1 MPSEPIRVRFAPSP
15 TGHLHIGGA
24 RTALFNW
31 LLARR
36 LGGQFVLR
44 LEDTDAERS
53 TRENEQEILRDLA
66 LMGLDW
72 DEGPD
77 CGGPYGPY
85 RQTERSELYQQAIQQ
100 LIDGGHAYRCTC
112 TPERLERIRGEA
124 LAAKRDPKYDGH
136 CRSLGLEADCGPHVV
151 RFRMPTDGEV
161 SFDDLVKG
169 PVSFSNA
176 QLDDFV
182 LRRTN
187 GDPTYNFVVVV
198 DDWRMRMTHVIRG
211 DDHLGNTPKQVHL
224 YRALG
229 AQPPRFGHVPLILGP
244 DGKRLSKRHGATS
257 VGAYLE
263 QGYLA
268 EGLVNYLVR
277 LGWAHGDEEL
287 FSVADLLERFSI
299 DGIGLAA
306 GRWDAAKLDWVN
318 QQWMARLAP
327 EVLAER
333 VAPLLRARGLEP
345 DERLPAA
352 VATIQ
357 QRAGNLEEAADKC
370 AFYFVA
376 DAELEYDAKSVKKHL
391 KASRATLMAE
401 TITLLEGTEPWT
413 QEQLEET
420 ITAFLDQRELKLG
433 ALAQPLRVSVCGTGQ
448 GPGIWETLV
457 ALGKPSTI
465 ARVRRGAALAAA
477 RAEAAQ

>member
-1 MPSEPIRVRFAPSP
+1 MTSTPIRVRFAPSP

-36 LGGQFVLR
+36 LGGAFVLR

-66 LMGLDW
+66 AMGLEW

-77 CGGPYGPY
+77 VGGPWGPY
-85 RQTERSELYQQAIQQ
+85 RQTERGELYQAAIQQ
-100 LIDGGHAYRCTC
+100 LIDSGHAYRCTC
-112 TPERLERIRGEA
+112 STERLETIRAEA
-124 LAAKRDPKYDGH
+124 QAAKRDPKYDGR
-136 CRSLGLEADCGPHVV
+136 CRELALGPDCGPHVV
-151 RFRMPTDGEV
+151 RFRMPSSGEV
-161 SFDDLVKG
+161 GFDDLVKG
-169 PVSFSNA
+169 QVRFANA

-198 DDWRMRMTHVIRG
+198 DDWKMRMTHVIRG
-211 DDHLGNTPKQVHL
+211 DDHLGNTPKQVHI

-229 AQPPRFGHVPLILGP
+229 AEPPRFGHVPLILGP

>member
-1 MPSEPIRVRFAPSP
+1 MTSTPIRVRFAPSP

-36 LGGQFVLR
+36 LGGSFVLR

-66 LMGLDW
+66 LMGLEW

-77 CGGPYGPY
+77 KGGPHGPY
-85 RQTERSELYQQAIQQ
+85 RQTERAEIYQQAIDQ
-100 LIDGGHAYRCTC
+100 LIDSGHAYRCTC
-112 TPERLERIRGEA
+112 SVERLDQLRATAIAE
-124 LAAKRDPKYDGH
+124 KRDPKYDGQ
-136 CRSLGLEADCGPHVV
+136 CRDLTLSPDCGPHVV
-151 RFRMPTDGEV
+151 RFRMPREGEV

-169 PVSFSNA
+169 RVAFANA

-198 DDWRMRMTHVIRG
+198 DDHQMKISHVIRG
-211 DDHLGNTPKQVHL
+211 DDHLGNTPKQVHI

-229 AQPPRFGHVPLILGP
+229 AEPPHFGHVPLILGP

-257 VGAYLE
+257 VGAYLDE
-263 QGYLA
+263 GYLP
-268 EGLVNYLVR
+268 EGLVNYLVK

-287 FSVADLLERFSI
+287 FSVAELLEKFSI

-306 GRWDAAKLDWVN
+306 GRWDVAKLDWVN
-318 QQWMARLAP
+318 QQWMARLDP
-327 EVLAER
+327 EDLAAR
-333 VAPLLRARGLEP
+333 VEPLLRAKGLEP
-345 DERLPAA
+345 DHRLAKA

-357 QRAGNLEEAADKC
+357 GRAGNLVEAADKC
-370 AFYFVA
+370 AFYFIA
-376 DAELEYDAKSVKKHL
+376 DADLEYDAKAVKKHI
-391 KASRATLMAE
+391 KAGRAQLMADAVV
-401 TITLLEGTEPWT
+401 LLEGLETWT
-413 QEQLEET
+413 QESIESV
-420 ITAFLDQRELKLG
+420 ITAFLAERDVKLG
-433 ALAQPLRVSVCGTGQ
+433 ALAQPLRVSVCGSGQ
-448 GPGIWETLV
+448 GPGIWETLA
-457 ALGKPSTI
+457 ALGKSSTL
-465 ARVRRGAALAAA
+465 ARVRRGAAMAAA
-477 RAEAAQ
+477 RAAALS

>member
-1 MPSEPIRVRFAPSP
+1 MTTPVRVRFAPSP

-36 LGGQFVLR
+36 LGGAFVLR

-53 TRENEQEILRDLA
+53 TRENEEEILRDLA
-66 LMGLDW
+66 AMGLEW

-77 CGGPYGPY
+77 VGGPYGPY
-85 RQTERSELYQQAIQQ
+85 RQTERADLYQQAIQQ
-100 LIDGGHAYRCTC
+100 LIDSGHAYRCTC
-112 TPERLERIRGEA
+112 SPERLETLRAEA
-124 LAAKRDPKYDGH
+124 LADKRDPKYDGL
-136 CRSLGLEADCGPHVV
+136 CRDRGLGPDCGPHVV

-161 SFDDLVKG
+161 VIDDLVKG
-169 PVSFSNA
+169 RVAFSNA

-198 DDWRMRMTHVIRG
+198 DDHQMKMSHVIRG

-224 YRALG
+224 YLALG

-268 EGLVNYLVR
+268 EGMVNYLVR

-287 FSVADLLERFSI
+287 FSVQDLLDKFSI
-299 DGIGLAA
+299 EGIGLAA

-318 QQWMARLAP
+318 QQWMARLDAAT
-327 EVLAER
+327 LAER
-333 VAPLLRARGLEP
+333 IAPLLRARGLEP

-357 QRAGNLEEAADKC
+357 QRAGTLLEAADKC

-376 DAELEYDAKSVKKHL
+376 DQDLEYDAGAVKKHL
-391 KASRATLMAE
+391 KASRAELMTE
-401 TITLLEGTEPWT
+401 TITLLEALEPWT
-413 QEQLEET
+413 HEQLEAT

-433 ALAQPLRVSVCGTGQ
+433 ALAQPLRVSVCGSGQ
-448 GPGIWETLV
+448 GPGIWETLA
-457 ALGKPSTI
+457 ALGKPSTL
-465 ARVRRGAALAAA
+465 ARVRRGAALATERAA
-477 RAEAAQ
+477 ATS